1 MKYESNRAFSTL
13 DTLTLIGSVVIVA
26 LVIGPILSRRINQE
40 YTVEAARLAQE
51 WTEKIPSDE
60 KLSEAGLKISTQRDL
75 ASATEPARATAGSDP
90 WGRPFQYQFIRNSY
104 GQPVYIAVWSNG
116 PNAVNETKDDNLSF
130 KSDGAMAV
138 QFAGDDVGFVR
149 ALR

>member
-75 ASATEPARATAGSDP
+75 ASMAEPRATTGSDP
-90 WGRPFQYQFIRNSY
+90 WGRPF
-104 GQPVYIAVWSNG
+104 
-116 PNAVNETKDDNLSF
+116 
-130 KSDGAMAV
+130 
-138 QFAGDDVGFVR
+138 
-149 ALR
+149 